1 MFSAAE
7 WSRLVETG
15 MTRTSA
21 YQTWQSGE
29 TGKPTNMIKYT
40 ILINEHANHNI
51 AISALAEE
59 NKPTD
64 REKMALMMIFSAIKA
79 VALHI
84 GDTRDI
90 SMMEGGD
97 AVAKLI
103 KEELKK
109 SNVSLGE

>member
-1 MFSAAE
+1 
-7 WSRLVETG
+7 
-15 MTRTSA
+15 
-21 YQTWQSGE
+21 
-29 TGKPTNMIKYT
+29 MIKYT

-51 AISALAEE
+51 AIGAMKEE
-59 NKPTD
+59 SKPTD
-64 REKMALMMIFSAIKA
+64 REYMAMMMIFSAIKA

-97 AVAKLI
+97 SIAKLV

-109 SNVSLGE
+109 SNVSFGE